1 MNILLFNTHNPLRE
15 AGAVSL
21 DLFNQLKRRGH
32 NVRLLVNS
40 FDSDYPEG
48 IISVETK
55 FLFKKKILNEKITWR
70 LNRIRK
76 VLKLQNKKNSDPDY
90 CFFELDESNS
100 IYTTDVLLKKS
111 GIAPDIIILLY
122 AKGFLNAK
130 NISELYQKTNAPVF
144 WLMYDMAPFTGG
156 CHYAWDCKG
165 YQVSCGK
172 CPGLYSNDP
181 DDITHKNL
189 LFKKNHL
196 DKTNIQIIAAS
207 EWQYRQVRESAL
219 FKNRIIHK
227 ILLSIDPVVFKPLD
241 KNSARLKLGMATNRK
256 VIFFGAVVLSQKRK
270 GMYYLLESLKLL
282 KEQTEKSGSIL
293 RNDILLLIAGNGIDG
308 IVKLLPFEFRYIGK
322 TDNTYGIASA
332 YQAADVFLCPSI
344 EDSGPMM
351 INQSM
356 MCGTPVVSFEMGV
369 APDLVKSG
377 QTGYIAR
384 LKDCNDMAQG
394 LFNVLSL
401 NAGDYKKISDNCREL
416 ALEMCSPETQ
426 MAKIESIIKTHNF

>member
-130 NISELYQKTNAPVF
+130 NTSELYQKTNAPVF

-426 MAKIESIIKTHNF
+426 MAKIESIIKNS